1 MARGRQ
7 MQGQKKKKDNKSERV
22 IRERNETGIMR
33 KRDKEGG
40 GERDKKRNVKKKTGE
55 KMRQTQGE
63 EDI

>member
-1 MARGRQ
+1 

-40 GERDKKRNVKKKTGE
+40 VKETKRE
-55 KMRQTQGE
+55 M
-63 EDI
+63 